1 MAVLKHVR
9 VKSKAPR
16 PVRKV
21 EKNWDEIVK
30 IAGKSEKS
38 DFT

>member
-1 MAVLKHVR
+1 MAILKHVR
-9 VKSKAPR
+9 VKTDAPC

-30 IAGKSEKS
+30 IAREIREK
-38 DFT
+38 